1 MQTLKDLYGK
11 LGIIVESKTFSC
23 KKSEIHLVNG
33 IEATEDIYNYIKN
46 YKGGGLKN
54 EVKDFLEKNN
64 IKKLKDAVLSKEDI
78 YIIGENFKFSVSSKE
93 GIEIKIFLEKVLEKG
108 KEYKIKIP
116 FSGLSAITKK
126 KWFKSLLLI
135 LN

>member
-1 MQTLKDLYGK
+1 MQTLKDLYET
-11 LGIIVESKTFSC
+11 LGIVMESKTFSC
-23 KKSEIHLVNG
+23 KKSLRYLVNN
-33 IEATEDIYNYIKN
+33 IEVTEDFYNYINN
-46 YKGGGLKN
+46 YKKGPVKSDVKEFLDKN
-54 EVKDFLEKNN
+54 S
-64 IKKLKDAVLSKEDI
+64 IKKINDNVLSKEDI

-93 GIEIKIFLEKVLEKG
+93 GIEIKFFLEKVLEKG